1 MDYEKKYK
9 ELVGKIDKAYLS
21 AQTDSTKAVLEE
33 IRPELKEDKDD
44 RIRRN
49 IIAALKGE
57 GYYDCDLTS
66 ECIAWVEKQGE
77 QNPTAWSDQDEENL
91 QHSTGAI
98 MAADYYTIEDKA
110 ELCQWVESL
119 KERVQ
124 PQAQQL
130 KTEDYERL
138 KRISQFVWNN
148 RKGDTDE
155 IYQQEQDVKWLVN
168 KFHIQ

>member
-9 ELVGKIDKAYLS
+9 EAFDKAKKLYAEGKITESISY
-21 AQTDSTKAVLEE
+21 VF
-33 IRPELKEDKDD
+33 PELKDKDAM
-44 RIRRN
+44 IRRN
-49 IIAALKGE
+49 IIAALTGE

-77 QNPTAWSDQDEENL
+77 QKPTSWSDKDEENL
-91 QHSTGAI
+91 QHSTAAI
-98 MAADYYTIEDKA
+98 MAADYYTLEDKE

-124 PQAQQL
+124 PQMQQW

-148 RKGDTDE
+148 RNGDTDE
-155 IYQQEQDVKWLVN
+155 IYQQEQDVKWLMN
-168 KFHIQ
+168 QIPHSIN

>member
-9 ELVGKIDKAYLS
+9 ELVGKIDKAYLY
-21 AQTDSTKAVLEE
+21 AQSDSTKAVLEE
-33 IRPELKEDKDD
+33 IRPEVKEDNDD

-77 QNPTAWSDQDEENL
+77 QKPTAWSDQDEENL
-91 QHSTGAI
+91 QHSTEAI
-98 MAADYYTIEDKA
+98 MAAGYYILEDKS

-124 PQAQQL
+124 PLTEQL

-138 KRISQFVWNN
+138 NRIKQFVWNN

-168 KFHIQ
+168 KFNIQ

>member
-21 AQTDSTKAVLEE
+21 ARTDSTKAVLEE
-33 IRPELKEDKDD
+33 IRPELKDKDD

-57 GYYDCDLTS
+57 GYYDCDLTN

-77 QNPTAWSDQDEENL
+77 QKPTAWSDHDEENL
-91 QHSTGAI
+91 QHSTAAI
-98 MAADYYTIEDKA
+98 MAAYYYTLEDKE

-124 PQAQQL
+124 PL
-130 KTEDYERL
+130 T
-138 KRISQFVWNN
+138 
-148 RKGDTDE
+148 
-155 IYQQEQDVKWLVN
+155 
-168 KFHIQ
+168 